1 VPAKLV
7 YESRAKRWRSLVLL
21 VAVVAFCIAVG
32 AGWLGAPVG
41 RRAELG
47 VAAVVLVALGVPAI
61 WRQLREPQPILLL
74 DGEGIE
80 GSFGFVP
87 WSAVKTFQLQRRR
100 SVRFSLE
107 TGGHPARKPRHEYTA
122 MGASAADDVLEI
134 PFWASRSEVVDD
146 LRMYLPAVALDAL
159 DD

>member
-1 VPAKLV
+1 MPAKLV

-21 VAVVAFCIAVG
+21 VAVVAFCIAVV
-32 AGWLGAPVG
+32 AGWLGAPLG

-47 VAAVVLVALGVPAI
+47 IAAVVLVALGVPAI
-61 WRQLREPQPILLL
+61 WRQLRQPQPTLLL

-87 WSAVKTFQLQRRR
+87 WSAVKTFQLRRR
-100 SVRFSLE
+100 RMVRFSLA
-107 TGGHPARKPRHEYTA
+107 TGGREVRTPRHEYTPT
-122 MGASAADDVLEI
+122 GANEADDVLEI
-134 PFWASRSEVVDD
+134 PFWGSRSAVADD
-146 LRMYLPAVALDAL
+146 LRTYLPAVALNAL